1 MLLHRNKLYSIILVS
16 CTAGYVWL
24 WFDMYGRLSLHS
36 DVVRACLIKRLTGL
50 PCPSCGSTRSV
61 EAILD
66 GKYIEAMLINPI
78 GYVLVSIMLAAPL
91 WILFDLLTKRQTLFD
106 FYGRRERCFKKSAV
120 VVVFTLLIIL
130 NWIWNIDKA
139 L

>member
-1 MLLHRNKLYSIILVS
+1 MLLHRNKLYSIILAS

-50 PCPSCGSTRSV
+50 PCPSCGST
-61 EAILD
+61 
-66 GKYIEAMLINPI
+66 
-78 GYVLVSIMLAAPL
+78 APS

-106 FYGRRERCFKKSAV
+106 FYGRVEKCFKKSAV

>member
-36 DVVRACLIKRLTGL
+36 DVVRAC
-50 PCPSCGSTRSV
+50 GSTRSV

-66 GKYIEAMLINPI
+66 GKYIEAILINPI

-106 FYGRRERCFKKSAV
+106 FYGRMERCFKKSAV

>member
-1 MLLHRNKLYSIILVS
+1 MLLYRNKLYSIILAS

-61 EAILD
+61 EAILG
-66 GKYIEAMLINPI
+66 GKYIEAILINRI
-78 GYVLVSIMLAAPL
+78 GGDYACCSVVDTVRP
-91 WILFDLLTKRQTLFD
+91 FDETTD
-106 FYGRRERCFKKSAV
+106 V
-120 VVVFTLLIIL
+120 I
-130 NWIWNIDKA
+130 
-139 L
+139 